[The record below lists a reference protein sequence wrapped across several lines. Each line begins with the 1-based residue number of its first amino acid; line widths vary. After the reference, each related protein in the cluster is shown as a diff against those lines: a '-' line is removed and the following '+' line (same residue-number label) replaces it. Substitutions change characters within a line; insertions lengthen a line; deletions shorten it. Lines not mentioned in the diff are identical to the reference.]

1 MPGKSRHDKGKRL
14 SQSKKSKAMQ
24 RSATGVVEQPAA
36 TQAPKP
42 SAPGVASAPSLRNRQ
57 KPSAA
62 PSVARYPYITAELRR
77 IGILAGII
85 VIILIVLALVLS

>member
-1 MPGKSRHDKGKRL
+1 MPGKSRHDKGKRP

-24 RSATGVVEQPAA
+24 RSAAGIVQQPAA
-36 TQAPKP
+36 AQTPKLI
-42 SAPGVASAPSLRNRQ
+42 APGVVSAPSSGSRQ

-62 PSVARYPYITAELRR
+62 PSVARYPYVTAELRR